1 MVFTFQW
8 GPCSRLGLTFWP
20 PWGLDLVDLAF
31 SYCMA
36 TAWLRMVLLAWVWV
50 WQDAVAACW

>member
-1 MVFTFQW
+1 
-8 GPCSRLGLTFWP
+8 
-20 PWGLDLVDLAF
+20 
-31 SYCMA
+31 MA